1 MELDMT
7 FNQILIVAL
16 AVLAGSIAMV
26 AMGQA
31 AAIAA
36 LALSSSWSCSR
47 SRADRAA
54 RPGCGRRLRRRHLRR
69 GGQRT
74 VTTLEP
80 PRSRPVRPGRKLGPI
95 VDGVGS
101 VHRAWLE
108 PLRSAY
114 LGSGLT

>member
-36 LALSSSWSCSR
+36 LAPLVVLVVQQIPRGSGRTSR
-47 SRADRAA
+47 GAAD
-54 RPGCGRRLRRRHLRR
+54 GCGDDTS
-69 GGQRT
+69 G
-74 VTTLEP
+74 EE
-80 PRSRPVRPGRKLGPI
+80 
-95 VDGVGS
+95 GS
-101 VHRAWLE
+101 AL
-108 PLRSAY
+108 
-114 LGSGLT
+114 